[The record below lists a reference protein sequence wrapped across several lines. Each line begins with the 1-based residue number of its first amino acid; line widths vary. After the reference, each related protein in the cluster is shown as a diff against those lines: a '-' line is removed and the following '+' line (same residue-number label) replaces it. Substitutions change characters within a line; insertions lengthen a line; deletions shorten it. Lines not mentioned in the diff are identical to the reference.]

1 MKHSRRRV
9 SWLRVLAAAI
19 LKGASRASLLH
30 PVGNEWMSF
39 PEFQQWQDR
48 PMTSTNRA
56 WVVCVLLNFFLVGS
70 LPAQQAKKKGP
81 KKENTKGTGVVQDLG
96 PGWVL
101 VTDKDEKKLYVKA
114 PQTVE
119 DFSFVAKADAS
130 WLRPGMIV
138 SFTSRFKAIKKNGQ
152 VVKAIKPLRELMVV
166 TPTKEKPIGA
176 KPEKRL
182 GGRDL
187 FAPPTKTTKKKKAQ
201 LGPVYEVVGRLVKF
215 RGGKMTLA
223 CGRYE
228 VQADLVEG
236 AKVAVKIA
244 DVRWVRQGDRVSFQ
258 GWYYPKQPDR
268 IVARTM
274 TIQAV
279 EPLAGNRKTVSQKKR
294 KATRK
299 KNGKACGENSS

>member
-1 MKHSRRRV
+1 
-9 SWLRVLAAAI
+9 
-19 LKGASRASLLH
+19 
-30 PVGNEWMSF
+30 
-39 PEFQQWQDR
+39 
-48 PMTSTNRA
+48 
-56 WVVCVLLNFFLVGS
+56 
-70 LPAQQAKKKGP
+70 
-81 KKENTKGTGVVQDLG
+81 
-96 PGWVL
+96 
-101 VTDKDEKKLYVKA
+101 
-114 PQTVE
+114 
-119 DFSFVAKADAS
+119 
-130 WLRPGMIV
+130 MIV

-152 VVKAIKPLRELMVV
+152 VVKAIKSLRELMVV

-187 FAPPTKTTKKKKAQ
+187 FAPPTKATKKKKAQ
-201 LGPVYEVVGRLVKF
+201 LGPAYEVVGRLVKF

-228 VQADLVEG
+228 VQADLLEG

-279 EPLAGNRKTVSQKKR
+279 EPLVGNQKTVSQKKR
-294 KATRK
+294 KAARK
-299 KNGKACGENSS
+299 KTAKSAEKTVPEKQD